1 MINMPMINMQKTGAN
16 IKMLMKLNNIKVI
29 QIQDILG
36 FNTPQAIYKW
46 LRGES
51 MPTIDNMV
59 ILATLLNTTIDN
71 IIITEMI

>member
-36 FNTPQAIYKW
+36 FNTSQAIYKW

>member
-1 MINMPMINMQKTGAN
+1 MKKTGAN

>member
-1 MINMPMINMQKTGAN
+1 MPMINMQKTGAN

-51 MPTIDNMV
+51 MPTIDNIV

>member
-16 IKMLMKLNNIKVI
+16 IKMLMKLNNVKVI

-71 IIITEMI
+71 IIITEII

>member
-1 MINMPMINMQKTGAN
+1 MPMINMQNTGAN

-71 IIITEMI
+71 IIITEII

>member
-1 MINMPMINMQKTGAN
+1 MPMINMQKTGVN

>member
-1 MINMPMINMQKTGAN
+1 MPMINMQKTGAN

-59 ILATLLNTTIDN
+59 ILATILSTTIDN
-71 IIITEMI
+71 LLVIEML

>member
-1 MINMPMINMQKTGAN
+1 MPMINMQKTGAN

-46 LRGES
+46 LRGEP

>member
-1 MINMPMINMQKTGAN
+1 MIYMPMINMQKTGAN

>member
-1 MINMPMINMQKTGAN
+1 MPMINMQKTGAN
-16 IKMLMKLNNIKVI
+16 IKMLMKLNNVKVI

-46 LRGES
+46 LREES

-71 IIITEMI
+71 IIITEII

>member
-1 MINMPMINMQKTGAN
+1 MPMINMQKTGAN

-36 FNTPQAIYKW
+36 FNTSQAIYKW

>member
-1 MINMPMINMQKTGAN
+1 MPMINMQKTGAN
-16 IKMLMKLNNIKVI
+16 IKMLMKLNNVKVI

>member
-46 LRGES
+46 LSGET

>member
-51 MPTIDNMV
+51 MPTIDNIV

>member
-1 MINMPMINMQKTGAN
+1 MPMINMKKTGAN

-29 QIQDILG
+29 QLQDILG

>member
-71 IIITEMI
+71 IIITEII

>member
-1 MINMPMINMQKTGAN
+1 
-16 IKMLMKLNNIKVI
+16 MKLNNIKVI

>member
-1 MINMPMINMQKTGAN
+1 MPMINMQKTGAN

-71 IIITEMI
+71 IIITEII

>member
-1 MINMPMINMQKTGAN
+1 MPMINMQKTGAN

>member
-1 MINMPMINMQKTGAN
+1 MPMINMQKTGAN
-16 IKMLMKLNNIKVI
+16 IKMLMKLNNVKVI
-29 QIQDILG
+29 QIQDTLG

>member
-1 MINMPMINMQKTGAN
+1 MPMINMQKTGAN

-51 MPTIDNMV
+51 MPSIDNMV

>member
-51 MPTIDNMV
+51 IPTIDNMV

>member
-46 LRGES
+46 LRG
-51 MPTIDNMV
+51 V
-59 ILATLLNTTIDN
+59 
-71 IIITEMI
+71 

>member
-1 MINMPMINMQKTGAN
+1 MPMINMQKTGAN

-46 LRGES
+46 LRGET

>member
-16 IKMLMKLNNIKVI
+16 IKMLMKLNNVKVI

>member
-1 MINMPMINMQKTGAN
+1 MPMINMKKTGAN

>member
-1 MINMPMINMQKTGAN
+1 MINMPMINMKKTGAN

-59 ILATLLNTTIDN
+59 ILATLSNTTIDN

>member
-1 MINMPMINMQKTGAN
+1 MPMINMQKTGAN
-16 IKMLMKLNNIKVI
+16 IKMLMKLNNVKVI

-71 IIITEMI
+71 IIITEIV

>member
-1 MINMPMINMQKTGAN
+1 MPMINMQKTGAN
-16 IKMLMKLNNIKVI
+16 IKMLMKLNNIKVM

>member
-46 LRGES
+46 LRGET

-59 ILATLLNTTIDN
+59 ILATLLNTTTDN

>member
-1 MINMPMINMQKTGAN
+1 MIDMPMINMQKTGAN

-59 ILATLLNTTIDN
+59 ILAKLLNTTIDN

>member
-1 MINMPMINMQKTGAN
+1 MPMINMQKTGAN
-16 IKMLMKLNNIKVI
+16 INMLMKLNNIKVI

>member
-51 MPTIDNMV
+51 IDNMV

>member
-1 MINMPMINMQKTGAN
+1 MIDMPMINMQKTGAN

>member
-1 MINMPMINMQKTGAN
+1 MPMINMQKTGAN
-16 IKMLMKLNNIKVI
+16 IKMLMKLNNVKVI

-59 ILATLLNTTIDN
+59 ILATILDTTIDN
-71 IIITEMI
+71 LLVVEML

>member
-1 MINMPMINMQKTGAN
+1 MINMPMINMKKTGAN

>member
-46 LRGES
+46 LRGET

>member
-1 MINMPMINMQKTGAN
+1 MPMINMQKTGAN

-46 LRGES
+46 LSGES

>member
-1 MINMPMINMQKTGAN
+1 MPMINMQKTGAN

-59 ILATLLNTTIDN
+59 ILAKLLNTTIDN
-71 IIITEMI
+71 IIITEII

>member
-1 MINMPMINMQKTGAN
+1 MPMINMQKTGAN
-16 IKMLMKLNNIKVI
+16 IKMLMKLNNVKVI

-71 IIITEMI
+71 IIITEII